1 MNGILILD
9 KPQGFTSF
17 DAVAV
22 LRGLARE
29 KKIGHTGTLDP
40 MATGVLPVLLGRAAK
55 ALNFLPD
62 TDKEYTAAF
71 RLGERRDT
79 GDITGQ
85 VVEES
90 PAPVFQE
97 ALEAALPAFRGEI
110 LQVPPMYSAVSVG
123 GKRLYELAR
132 KGLEVERQARPVT
145 VSALELLSYDAQ
157 SREGRL
163 RVACSKGTYIRVL
176 IEDIA
181 KAAGSCGTM
190 TALRRVRACGFGEGD
205 ARSLEELKALAAEG
219 RLEEALL
226 PVERL
231 FGEYPAV
238 WVSPAQAQRFQNG
251 GALDLARLRR
261 VPPEGL
267 CRVKGPRG
275 LFLGLGRVE
284 PEAGQLRFVKSFL
297 EQEGT
302 P

>member
-9 KPQGFTSF
+9 KPACFTSF
-17 DAVAV
+17 DGVAV

-219 RLEEALL
+219 RLEEVLL

>member
-90 PAPVFQE
+90 AAPVSQE

-145 VSALELLSYDAQ
+145 VSALELLSYDVQ

-205 ARSLEELKALAAEG
+205 ARSREELKALAAEG
-219 RLEEALL
+219 LL

-267 CRVKGPRG
+267 CRVKGPQG